1 MARYPSSPSSMAAA
15 FGPGPLTSAV
25 KWLLIANVAM
35 YIVALFVPV
44 VTVYL
49 GLQPQ
54 AVIEQWRW
62 WQPVTYM
69 FLHADV
75 FHILFNMLALWM
87 FGVELERLW
96 GTRFFLR
103 YYAITGIGAGIS
115 TVLASF
121 LPFAFTR
128 GMYGALTIGAS
139 GAIFGLL
146 LAYALYF
153 PRREI
158 YMYFLFRVP
167 VRVFVTIVGAVALFS
182 AIGSQHGGMAHVA
195 HLSGLIVGYVYLKS
209 GNPRFHPIAEVKYR
223 YLKWKIN
230 RMRRKFDVYSGG
242 RADDVNRRIH

>member
-1 MARYPSSPSSMAAA
+1 MARYPSSPRAMTAT
-15 FGPGPLTSAV
+15 FGPGPLTPAV
-25 KWLLIANVAM
+25 KWLLATNVAM
-35 YIVALFVPV
+35 YVLALFVPL
-44 VTVYL
+44 VTEQL

-54 AVIEQWRW
+54 AVFEQGRW
-62 WQPVTYM
+62 WQPATYM

-103 YYAITGIGAGIS
+103 YYAITGIGAGVC
-115 TVLASF
+115 TVLVAL
-121 LPFAFTR
+121 LPFTFAR
-128 GMYGALTIGAS
+128 GMYHALTIGAS

-153 PRREI
+153 PHREI

-167 VRVFVTIVGAVALFS
+167 VRIFVTIVGAVALFS
-182 AIGSQHGGMAHVA
+182 AIGGSHGGVAHVA
-195 HLSGLIVGYVYLKS
+195 HLSGLAVGYVYLKS
-209 GNPRFHPIAEVKYR
+209 GNPRFHPLAELKYR